1 MNDTGKEHFTIVC
14 AAFNPDY
21 PTNQLVLCEIWLNGW
36 IFFQKYLAAVRKNP
50 FSLETLAKVK
60 MATSGVN
67 LEGET
72 FSFILTKIKNE
83 LKKYQDVNTTFKSG
97 LAEYSRRGGCGCHRH
112 RYLKI

>member
-14 AAFNPDY
+14 AAFNPNY
-21 PTNQLVLCEIWLNGW
+21 PTNQLVLIEPYAQW
-36 IFFQKYLAAVRKNP
+36 IFFQKMFATVRKNP

-67 LEGET
+67 LEGES
-72 FSFILTKIKNE
+72 FSFIPTKIKNE